1 MKWNR
6 AALVGGLVL
15 GVLLALAYRGYYS
28 KPPVLRY
35 DDSGASASASQQG
48 EQVRDPIISEVAK
61 DYDVLPEDAYLSD
74 RPAGRFADYVVID
87 RVENARSASASET
100 TVFYLLEGASESVP
114 LVLIEERFE
123 WSESEAKPVLRQQI
137 ASKGDEIMFDADPAL
152 VDETVLASRLEEID
166 AIISWKSRLS
176 DFAQIRIKSPSIDS
190 YLKALD
196 SLREWFPD
204 SAVSKDHLHFQSA
217 SPSDYSPALLW
228 HLDQVNAA
236 EAWDLET
243 GSEDRIVAIIDTGC
257 SIEHPDLVDNIFVNP
272 NEIPGNGLDDDN
284 NGFVDD
290 INGWDFVDDDANPN
304 DVTGHGTH
312 VSGIAGARGNN
323 GIGGSGVGQGI
334 KILPLKVGDAG
345 GLSSSAIA
353 ESLRYVSQMWNL
365 GVKIVA
371 TNNSYGSTAPNDI
384 ARNEIQTHE
393 NLGIVFVAAAGNSGE
408 DIDAPGNSQ
417 FPAGFPESNVISV
430 ANSTQGDELSSG
442 TNFGAESVD
451 LAAPGQ
457 EIYSTSNNDDY
468 EFLTGTSMASP
479 IVAGAVAL
487 LSSREPEL
495 SGAELKAR
503 ILETVTPI
511 ESMQGKTVTGGR
523 LDLLAALDPEL
534 KNFRLRTPSH
544 PGHLILLPDISIP
557 VELTVET
564 LEDADISVEIV
575 GSGDGIAV
583 VEIPEGGYV
592 FQFSEEGSYRARIS
606 ATKNGF
612 VRESVKQFLVG
623 AAGDVRDGLIHSWEM
638 EGSGSSLTDS
648 AGRGNGEFQ
657 GSSRVVAPLG
667 KGVDFSGSSSR
678 VRFEAQATPVVTI
691 SAFVR
696 SDDLLSSPHPRIV
709 NMPDYY
715 LYFSTRGVASL
726 PDGNA
731 NTLKF
736 YSNRDVEFGVW
747 NSLPDTV
754 VESEWLHV
762 LASYDSTNIAN
773 TPRLFINGQE
783 QVVRVQ
789 RLPVGKQTLAGGEG
803 FLGDRDTGD
812 RAWDG
817 QMDEVRVYERVLSSD
832 EVSSLAARYAAAYWN
847 QFSISQS
854 VEEGSADQ
862 VTLELKSVSGDA
874 PTGEFTWSLVE
885 NIDGLEF
892 GENGT
897 DALEITASEK
907 VNTQIRLKV
916 DGVMGSR
923 YFVHDLLLD
932 PPEIS
937 SGIYTGTT
945 NSGGSVWI
953 EVGDDERAGYITI
966 LDTVSGFTRSR
977 EPIVINAFGEFRTSS
992 ELDQLISGEIDGGI
1006 VGLVSDLNIG
1016 FAGEPKEEPAS
1027 STSFEGFFEGG
1038 LIGKPGESVEL
1049 RVFPDGSVFV
1059 WLNGSELDLA
1069 KGVIDGE
1076 GVFDLESQSGAI
1088 VQGAVV
1094 GDSQSVSGSVTRAF
1108 ETVSMRLKNEDRASE
1123 NRYVNFSTRGFAS
1136 SGERILIGG
1145 FVLAGEDPRQ
1155 VLIRGLGPDLSARGV
1170 SSFVPDPSLK
1180 VFRGTEIIAEND
1192 DWETNSNL
1200 NSLKEFSE
1208 QVGASAL
1215 APGSQDAAY
1224 LGTLQPGL
1232 YTVFLE
1238 SGSSDGEGL
1247 FEIFDSA
1254 AESERSLFNVS
1265 TRGFV
1270 DGREIPLIAGFV
1282 VLGSEP
1288 KKVLIRAVGPGLA
1301 ALGVKR
1307 PLEDPAIVV
1316 YEGGESI
1323 ASNNNWS
1330 DASAPFVEGRSVQGP
1345 ARFLM
1350 SAFDRSGAF
1359 PLELDSRDAALLIWL
1374 EPGLYTAVVN
1384 GEGGSSGIALVEVYE
1399 VD

>member
-1 MKWNR
+1 MKRNR
-6 AALVGGLVL
+6 AVLAVVLVL
-15 GVLLALAYRGYYS
+15 GAMLALVYHGYHS
-28 KPPVLRY
+28 QSPIFRNDDFGEPP
-35 DDSGASASASQQG
+35 SASKQG
-48 EQVRDPIISEVAK
+48 KRSHDPISFEVEKDEVALEGDHADK
-61 DYDVLPEDAYLSD
+61 

-87 RVENARSASASET
+87 RVEDAGSEGAPET

-114 LVLIEERFE
+114 FVLLEERFE
-123 WSESEAKPVLRQQI
+123 WSESEEKPVLSQQI
-137 ASKGDEIMFDADPAL
+137 AAKGDEIMFDANPAL
-152 VDETVLASRLEEID
+152 VEALVLASRLEEIE
-166 AIISWKSRLS
+166 ATISWKSRLS
-176 DFAQIRIKSPSIDS
+176 DFVQIRLNKPSIGS
-190 YLKALD
+190 YLRALD
-196 SLREWFPD
+196 SLRQSFPE
-204 SAVSKDHLHFQSA
+204 STVSQDHLHFQAAIS
-217 SPSDYSPALLW
+217 SEYSPALLW

-236 EAWDLET
+236 EAWSIET

-272 NEIPGNGLDDDN
+272 NEIPGNGVDDDS

-290 INGWDFVDDDANPN
+290 ISGWDFVDDDANPN

-323 GIGGSGVGQGI
+323 GIGGSGVGWGI

-353 ESLRYVSQMWNL
+353 ESLRYVSMMWNA
-365 GVKIVA
+365 GVKVVA
-371 TNNSYGSTAPNDI
+371 TNNSYGSAAPNDI
-384 ARNEIQTHE
+384 ARSEIQTHE

-417 FPAGFPESNVISV
+417 YPAGFPESNVISV
-430 ANSTQGDELSSG
+430 ASSTQGDELSSG
-442 TNFGAESVD
+442 TNFGAKSVD

-468 EFLTGTSMASP
+468 EFLTGTSMSSP

-487 LSSREPEL
+487 LSSLEPDL
-495 SGAELKAR
+495 NGAELKTR
-503 ILETVTPI
+503 ILETVTII

-534 KNFRLRTPSH
+534 KDFRLRTPSH

-564 LEDADISVEIV
+564 LEDADVSVEIA
-575 GSGDGIAV
+575 GSEEGIAV
-583 VEIPEGGYV
+583 VETPEGGYV
-592 FQFSEEGSYRARIS
+592 FQFSEEGSYRVPVS
-606 ATKNGF
+606 ATKNGV
-612 VRESVKQFLVG
+612 VRETVKQFLVG

-638 EGSGSSLTDS
+638 EGSGSSLIDS
-648 AGRGNGEFQ
+648 AGRSNGEFQ
-657 GSSRVVAPLG
+657 GSSRVAAPLG
-667 KGVDFSGSSSR
+667 KGVDFSGASSR
-678 VRFEAQATPVVTI
+678 VRFEAQATSVVTI

-715 LYFSTRGVASL
+715 LYFSTRGTPSP

-762 LASYDSTNIAN
+762 LATYDSTEIAN

-783 QVVRVQ
+783 QIVRVQ
-789 RLPVGKQTLAGGEG
+789 RLPIGNQTLDGGES

-817 QMDEVRVYERVLSSD
+817 QMDEVRVYDRVLDSR
-832 EVSSLAARYAAAYWN
+832 EVSSLSARYAAAYWN
-847 QFSISQS
+847 QFSIFQR
-854 VEEGSADQ
+854 VEKGSEDQ
-862 VTLELKSVSGDA
+862 VTLELKSVSGDI
-874 PTGEFTWSLVE
+874 PTGEFEWSLVE
-885 NIDGLEF
+885 EIGGLELR
-892 GENGT
+892 ETGT
-897 DALEITASEK
+897 HALEITASEK

-923 YFVHDLLLD
+923 YYLHDLLLD

-937 SGIYTGTT
+937 PGIYTGTT
-945 NSGGSVWI
+945 DSGGTVWI
-953 EVGDDERAGYITI
+953 EVDDDERTGYITI
-966 LDTVSGFTRSR
+966 LDTVSRFSRSR
-977 EPIVINAFGEFRTSS
+977 EPIVINAFGEFSASS

-1006 VGLVSDLNIG
+1006 SGRVSGLNIE

-1027 STSFEGFFEGG
+1027 LTSFQGFYEGG
-1038 LIGKPGESVEL
+1038 LVGKSGESVEL
-1049 RVFPDGSVFV
+1049 RVLQDGSVFV

-1069 KGVIDGE
+1069 KGALDGE
-1076 GVFDLESQSGAI
+1076 GVFDLESQSGVI
-1088 VQGAVV
+1088 LRGSVV
-1094 GDSQSVSGSVTRAF
+1094 GDSRLVSGSVTRSL
-1108 ETVSMRLKNEDRASE
+1108 ETVSMHLKNENRVSD
-1123 NRYVNFSTRGFAS
+1123 NRYVNLSTRGLAS
-1136 SGERILIGG
+1136 SGDKTLIGG
-1145 FVLAGEDPRQ
+1145 FVLAGEGPRK

-1170 SSFVPDPSLK
+1170 SSFVVDPVIK

-1200 NSLKEFSE
+1200 DSLIEFSE
-1208 QVGASAL
+1208 RVGASAL
-1215 APGSQDAAY
+1215 ARGSQDAAY

-1238 SGSSDGEGL
+1238 SENVEGEGL
-1247 FEIFDSA
+1247 FEVFDSA
-1254 AESERSLFNVS
+1254 AEPERSLFNVS

-1301 ALGVKR
+1301 ALGVNQ

-1316 YEGGESI
+1316 YEGDESI
-1323 ASNNNWS
+1323 ASNDNWS
-1330 DASAPFVEGRSVQGP
+1330 DASAPFVEGQSVQGP

-1359 PLELDSRDAALLIWL
+1359 PLELGSRDASLLIWL
-1374 EPGLYTAVVN
+1374 EPGLHTAVVN
-1384 GEGGSSGIALVEVYE
+1384 GEGGSSGVALVEVYE